1 MGKQINIIIPYIFST
16 NPSPSTEAH
25 QGLKQ
30 LHQLVPFFLLT
41 SQEVSLESR
50 SSPRVKRQ
58 VINTVKALITL
69 TTASYEASCSN
80 SRYLVNLW
88 GGHPPEGAA
97 SLESEHLQQAKKD
110 PKSRKP
116 EQPVIYRV
124 TQKKCH
130 IRILSSNLF

>member
-1 MGKQINIIIPYIFST
+1 M
-16 NPSPSTEAH
+16 
-25 QGLKQ
+25 
-30 LHQLVPFFLLT
+30 
-41 SQEVSLESR
+41 SLESR

-97 SLESEHLQQAKKD
+97 SLEIEHLQQAKKD

-116 EQPVIYRV
+116 EQPIIYNMCTVKAATEDEPR
-124 TQKKCH
+124 
-130 IRILSSNLF
+130 